1 MTEHDNSERPAVNLD
16 ALRKQLQA
24 ITEYLRREVWQKKQ

>member
-16 ALRKQLQA
+16 ALRKQVHA
-24 ITEYLRREVWQKKQ
+24 IPESLRREVWQKKQ